1 MEIGVGRPEFGQS
14 CSGCPKQQEPEKI
27 PKSPAHPEDSPYQGE
42 AKGGNFI
49 LRISLWCRSR
59 KGADGFRQDGH
70 GGKSE
75 NSSFS
80 TLRHRG
86 RLDGGW
92 GLKMEEEPPIF
103 TQRRG
108 GVLASE
114 RILKVRN
121 RGWRRSGGEG
131 EGDRPGRRSTCGRG
145 NLAVEQKLLAKTL
158 ANKSVLLSNS
168 PLSSSSVEGEA

>member
-1 MEIGVGRPEFGQS
+1 MNPVESNRSQ
-14 CSGCPKQQEPEKI
+14 KTI
-27 PKSPAHPEDSPYQGE
+27 PDSPAHPEDSPYQGE

-49 LRISLWCRSR
+49 LRISLRRRSR

-121 RGWRRSGGEG
+121 RGWRRSAGG
-131 EGDRPGRRSTCGRG
+131 PLNKNCWQKHLPIKAFYCPIPHSLLPAWKGRLNRTRRV
-145 NLAVEQKLLAKTL
+145 AMVILLAAVTHKRKNRNET
-158 ANKSVLLSNS
+158 K
-168 PLSSSSVEGEA
+168 